1 MSSGR
6 KLEAIFAV
14 IVLITGI
21 VLYLYSPSLVR
32 GWAFTIPGTTDVAL
46 EPVFFP
52 RLASILIC
60 LSSLNLL
67 LTIPLRGK
75 SLLPAQTTPKSDYLK
90 VIFGLVG
97 IFIYLICILYFG
109 YVISTIIFVVS
120 LSYIGGYKN
129 LLVSFSTAILVTILL
144 RIIFRYGLHV
154 NLQMGLFF

>member
-97 IFIYLICILYFG
+97 IFIYLISILYFG

-120 LSYIGGYKN
+120 
-129 LLVSFSTAILVTILL
+129 VS
-144 RIIFRYGLHV
+144 
-154 NLQMGLFF
+154 